1 MVGSR
6 SLGKLSFLVAGLV
19 IGALMMSPVGA
30 HVGTE
35 IKHLWPD
42 HIAPL
47 VKDDFYTKAQSN
59 ARFIKKASTRKGFF
73 SCPSTAWYPEEND
86 DTYWTS
92 GAKRY
97 STTYPVSVFHC
108 NAVLPHGASVKSVR
122 FSLHDNANPDFVGCG
137 LTRRNLAT
145 HAEVTMTAVNTGS
158 ASGDTLQT
166 TTAINSPEVDNKKF
180 TYTLECALFGDTE
193 NTGFY
198 GASVGYKIS
207 AARGA
212 AN

>member
-1 MVGSR
+1 MNGPR
-6 SLGKLSFLVAGLV
+6 SFGKLSFLVAGLI

-30 HVGTE
+30 HVGVE
-35 IKHLWPD
+35 IKHLWSD
-42 HIAPL
+42 HISPL
-47 VKDDFYTKAQSN
+47 VKKDFYTKAQSN
-59 ARFIKKASTRKGFF
+59 TRFIKKASTRRGFF
-73 SCPSTAWYPEEND
+73 SCPSTAWYPEESD

-108 NAVLPHGASVKSVR
+108 NAALPHGARVSSVR
-122 FSLHDNANPDFVGCG
+122 FSVHDDANPDFVGCG

-145 HAEVTMTAVNTGS
+145 HYEVTMAAVNSGS
-158 ASGDTLQT
+158 ASGDSLQT
-166 TTAINSPEVDNKKF
+166 TTAINAPVVDNKRF
-180 TYTLECALFGDTE
+180 TYVLECALFGDTA

-198 GASVGYKIS
+198 GASVGYAIS
-207 AARGA
+207 ATRGA